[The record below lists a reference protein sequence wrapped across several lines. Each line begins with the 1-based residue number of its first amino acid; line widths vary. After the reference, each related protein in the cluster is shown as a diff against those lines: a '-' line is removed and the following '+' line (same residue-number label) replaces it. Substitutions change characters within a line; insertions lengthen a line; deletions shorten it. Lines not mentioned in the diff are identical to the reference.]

1 MQMQENSR
9 PKLSDPEEWAL
20 IRGMYFDNNSPLSK
34 ENQDPLEELDRLE
47 SRIRNN
53 NISSR

>member
-1 MQMQENSR
+1 MNENSR
-9 PKLSDPEEWAL
+9 PTLNDPTEWAL
-20 IRGMYFDNNSPLSK
+20 IRDMYFDNNSPLIK
-34 ENQDPLEELDRLE
+34 ENNDPLEELERLE

>member
-1 MQMQENSR
+1 MEEKR
-9 PKLSDPEEWAL
+9 PTLNDPQEWAI
-20 IRGMYFDNNSPLSK
+20 IRDMYFDSSSPLTK
-34 ENQDPLEELDRLE
+34 ENKDPLEELDRLE